1 MGKERRE
8 KEVTHNK
15 KEKMGEETVA
25 ATYENLIK
33 EAEKMDLNEEE
44 SSTTET
50 ESTTTSGGNDDGEP
64 KSMKKMI
71 EAMNEHSDGTNV
83 IKESLTTFTSM
94 DGVEQKGD
102 IVIDAS

>member
-1 MGKERRE
+1 
-8 KEVTHNK
+8 
-15 KEKMGEETVA
+15 
-25 ATYENLIK
+25 
-33 EAEKMDLNEEE
+33 MDLNEEE

-94 DGVEQKGD
+94 DGVEEKGD
-102 IVIDAS
+102 IVIDASELESKGLPLLKQMIQDAKDKNEKLPEEKRSIKW